1 LSEDVASWANVSQSS
16 KAGCDRFLRPAARG
30 QVTAEALLGP
40 LPFDLVSQS
49 VSPNREKPCLEMRG
63 IPKIVD

>member
-1 LSEDVASWANVSQSS
+1 
-16 KAGCDRFLRPAARG
+16 
-30 QVTAEALLGP
+30 VTAEALLGP